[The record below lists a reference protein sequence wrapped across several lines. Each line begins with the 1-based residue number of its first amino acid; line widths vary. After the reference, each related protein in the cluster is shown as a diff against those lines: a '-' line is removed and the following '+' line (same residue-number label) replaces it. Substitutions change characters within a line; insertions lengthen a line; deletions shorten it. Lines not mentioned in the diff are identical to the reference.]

1 MLGVIEIISLVLELF
16 VVLVSL
22 SNLFDRHFKIDIY
35 AIMVTSVYLFIFE
48 AINIGDFPAYI
59 AFIAYAAIFVYC
71 IFKYKKSI
79 RVTLINCLLSFA
91 IISLFQLVFCIPV
104 YYLYDKEG
112 GIVGFNSLLVNALS
126 IVAIIFV
133 HNKFK
138 LKRISDF
145 IQQRSWIVKT
155 IFIFIVIYLFIN
167 LLSVQI
173 NDAIENSDVIQF
185 VFFIILFFL
194 AVSEWQKA
202 IADAERKKTQLE
214 MNKLYYDAYDE
225 LLLLIRE
232 RQHDMKNHINAILGM
247 IYTIDNYED
256 LVESQRKY
264 CDDIVEKNKE
274 TKLLLSI
281 SNPLIAGFLYRKFQE
296 AQKQKILIECKVA
309 SKDDNYGI
317 PEYELIEMM
326 GILLD
331 NAMEAL
337 NEKEETE
344 RNIFVEIED
353 REENLQIMVANKS
366 RYYDPEEICRFFQKD
381 YSSKGKGHGI
391 GLTKLKRIVQEKDG
405 DIMVTNEKRN
415 ESNYLQFC
423 LIFPK
428 KK

>member
-1 MLGVIEIISLVLELF
+1 MLEVVEIIALVFEVF
-16 VVLVSL
+16 VALIVL
-22 SNLFDRHFKIDIY
+22 SNLFGKHVRISVYTGLLVI
-35 AIMVTSVYLFIFE
+35 VYLFIFL
-48 AINIGDFPAYI
+48 AINLEDLPTYMAVL
-59 AFIAYAAIFVYC
+59 AHVAIFVYS
-71 IFKYKKSI
+71 IFEYKKSI
-79 RVTLINCLLSFA
+79 RVSLINFLLTFV
-91 IISLFQLVFCIPV
+91 IIGVLQLVLCIPV
-104 YYLYDKEG
+104 YYLYDRINSISG
-112 GIVGFNSLLVNALS
+112 LNSLLVNGASLL
-126 IVAIIFV
+126 IVIV
-133 HNKFK
+133 VNNKVR
-138 LKRISDF
+138 LKEVSEF
-145 IQQRSWIVKT
+145 IQRKSWIMKT
-155 IFIFIVIYLFIN
+155 LFIFIFIYVFANMFYMKVN
-167 LLSVQI
+167 E
-173 NDAIENSDVIQF
+173 NIENTDYIQII
-185 VFFIILFFL
+185 FFIALFLL
-194 AVSEWQKA
+194 AINEWQKA
-202 IADAERKKTQLE
+202 IVDAERKKTQLE

-353 REENLQIMVANKS
+353 REDNLQIMVANKS

>member
-1 MLGVIEIISLVLELF
+1 MAGL
-16 VVLVSL
+16 
-22 SNLFDRHFKIDIY
+22 
-35 AIMVTSVYLFIFE
+35 
-48 AINIGDFPAYI
+48 
-59 AFIAYAAIFVYC
+59 
-71 IFKYKKSI
+71 
-79 RVTLINCLLSFA
+79 
-91 IISLFQLVFCIPV
+91 
-104 YYLYDKEG
+104 
-112 GIVGFNSLLVNALS
+112 NSLLVNAIS
-126 IVAIIFV
+126 VGVIILV
-133 HNKFK
+133 GKKVK
-138 LKRISDF
+138 LKQISDF
-145 IQQRSWIVKT
+145 IQHSRWILKVSLIFITLYLFVNIFYMQMHKT
-155 IFIFIVIYLFIN
+155 IDSLDYIQMIVFM
-167 LLSVQI
+167 
-173 NDAIENSDVIQF
+173 A
-185 VFFIILFFL
+185 LFFL
-194 AVSEWQKA
+194 AVNEWQKA
-202 IADAERKKTQLE
+202 IVDAERKKTQLE
-214 MNKLYYDAYDE
+214 MNRLYYDAYDE

-366 RYYDPEEICRFFQKD
+366 RYYDPDEICRFFQKD
-381 YSSKGKGHGI
+381 YSSKGKEHGI

-405 DIMVTNEKRN
+405 DIMVTNESRN
-415 ESNYLQFC
+415 ASNYLQFC
-423 LIFPK
+423 LIFPTK
-428 KK
+428 K

>member
-1 MLGVIEIISLVLELF
+1 MLGVIESIALVLELAI
-16 VVLVSL
+16 VLISL
-22 SNLFDRHFKIDIY
+22 SYLFGKRIKIDIY
-35 AIMVTSVYLFIFE
+35 VIALAVIYLFIFLE
-48 AINIGDFPAYI
+48 INSGELPTYI
-59 AFIAYAAIFVYC
+59 ALLTYVAIFVYSL
-71 IFKYKKSI
+71 FRYKKSI
-79 RVTLINCLLSFA
+79 IVTLINCILAFA
-91 IISLFQLVFCIPV
+91 IVSLLQLIFCIPI
-104 YYLYDKEG
+104 YYLYDREAG
-112 GIVGFNSLLVNALS
+112 MAGLNSLLVNAIS
-126 IVAIIFV
+126 VGVIFLV
-133 HNKFK
+133 GKKVK
-138 LKRISDF
+138 LKQISDF
-145 IQQRSWIVKT
+145 IQKRSWILKVSLIFITLYLFVNIFYMQMYKT
-155 IFIFIVIYLFIN
+155 IDSLDYIQMIVFM
-167 LLSVQI
+167 
-173 NDAIENSDVIQF
+173 A
-185 VFFIILFFL
+185 LFFL
-194 AVSEWQKA
+194 AVNEWQKA
-202 IADAERKKTQLE
+202 IVDAERKKAQLE
-214 MNKLYYDAYDE
+214 MNRLYYDAYDE

-274 TKLLLSI
+274 TKLLLAI
-281 SNPLIAGFLYRKFQE
+281 NNPLIAGFLYRKFQE

-331 NAMEAL
+331 NAIEAL
-337 NEKEETE
+337 NEKDETE

-366 RYYDPEEICRFFQKD
+366 RYYDPDEICRFFQKD

-405 DIMVTNEKRN
+405 DIMVTNETRN

>member
-1 MLGVIEIISLVLELF
+1 MLEVVEIIALVFEVF
-16 VVLVSL
+16 VALIVL
-22 SNLFDRHFKIDIY
+22 SNLFGKHVRISVYTGLLVI
-35 AIMVTSVYLFIFE
+35 VYLFIFL
-48 AINIGDFPAYI
+48 AINLEDLPTYMAVL
-59 AFIAYAAIFVYC
+59 AHVAIFVYS
-71 IFKYKKSI
+71 IFEYKKSI
-79 RVTLINCLLSFA
+79 RVSLINFLLTFV
-91 IISLFQLVFCIPV
+91 IIGVLQLVLCIPV
-104 YYLYDKEG
+104 YYLYDRINSISG
-112 GIVGFNSLLVNALS
+112 LNSLLVNGASLL
-126 IVAIIFV
+126 IVIV
-133 HNKFK
+133 VNNKVR
-138 LKRISDF
+138 LKEVSEF
-145 IQQRSWIVKT
+145 IQRKSWIMKT
-155 IFIFIVIYLFIN
+155 LFIFIFIYVFANMFYMKVN
-167 LLSVQI
+167 E
-173 NDAIENSDVIQF
+173 NIENTDYIQII
-185 VFFIILFFL
+185 FFIALFLL
-194 AVSEWQKA
+194 AINEWQKA
-202 IADAERKKTQLE
+202 IVDAERKKTQLE

-274 TKLLLSI
+274 TKLLLAI
-281 SNPLIAGFLYRKFQE
+281 NNPLIAGFLYRKFQE

-353 REENLQIMVANKS
+353 REENFQIMVANKS
-366 RYYDPEEICRFFQKD
+366 RYYDPDEICRFFQKD
-381 YSSKGKGHGI
+381 YSNKGKGHGI

-405 DIMVTNEKRN
+405 DIMVTNETRN